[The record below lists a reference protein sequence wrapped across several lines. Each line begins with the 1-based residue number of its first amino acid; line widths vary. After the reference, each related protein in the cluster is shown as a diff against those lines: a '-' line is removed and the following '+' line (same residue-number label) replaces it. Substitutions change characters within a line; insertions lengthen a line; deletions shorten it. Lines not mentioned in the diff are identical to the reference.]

1 MFLAWEQEH
10 SFEEISMLR
19 LAFLAVL
26 ALAFAGCASEP
37 ADRSASGGASATTQQ
52 SNQDMRGSKD
62 IAPGAEGD
70 RRRPDNSAPPSR
82 GY

>member
-1 MFLAWEQEH
+1 
-10 SFEEISMLR
+10 MLK

-26 ALAFAGCASEP
+26 ALTFAGCASDP
-37 ADRSASGGASATTQQ
+37 RDPSASGGASATTQP

-70 RRRPDNSAPPSR
+70 RRRPDTSTRPSR